1 MGPVV
6 VSLATGVIVLLG
18 GMVVNG
24 CRISKLL
31 STSNGAAGTGG
42 NGGSILVV
50 PSLVRD
56 SAIAG
61 TSAMR
66 ETNLAVSNG
75 GTWHA
80 TTDDP
85 WIHVSPA
92 SGGSRATVR
101 MSLDPKDLPPG
112 LHQGAV
118 TVQEPETDGARATV
132 AVSFLIQQ
140 PILKVSPGAFDFR
153 AQTSSSVFRDTI
165 YITNEGTGPLVW
177 TATTEKHSAWF
188 RFESDT
194 AGTAPG
200 FIALRASN
208 EGLSYFG
215 TFKETIILESPG
227 AKNSPKRIEV
237 TLRRKRGDGDVS
249 LP

>member
-1 MGPVV
+1 MLS
-6 VSLATGVIVLLG
+6 SLL
-18 GMVVNG
+18 VNG
-24 CRISKLL
+24 CRIGALL
-31 STSNGAAGTGG
+31 SSPGDESSA
-42 NGGSILVV
+42 SIVV
-50 PSLVRD
+50 NPSVVRD

-61 TSAMR
+61 ASTLR
-66 ETNLAVSNG
+66 VTNLSVSNG
-75 GTWHA
+75 GAWTA

-85 WIHVSPA
+85 WIHVAPA

-101 MSLDPKDLPPG
+101 LSLDPKNLTPG
-112 LHQGAV
+112 THQGTV
-118 TVQEPETDGARATV
+118 TVQEPESEGAYATV

-140 PILKVSPGAFDFR
+140 PILKVSPGGFDFR
-153 AQTSSSVFRDTI
+153 ASTSTSVFRDTI

-177 TATTEKHSAWF
+177 TATTERHSAWL

-208 EGLSYFG
+208 EDLGIFG
-215 TFKETIILESPG
+215 TFFTYKETIIVESPG

-237 TLRRKRGDGDVS
+237 TIRRRHGDGTVV
-249 LP
+249 P